1 MGMPGDHKDITTR
14 SDRRRAILEGTL
26 VAGVFLLVG
35 MLASFGLW
43 RSSVQSLQTQLN
55 DEMARLATV
64 AAGLVD
70 PDLHR
75 TFTDPSQMNSEE
87 YARAVAPLR
96 RFREHA
102 PGVKYVYTAIRVGE
116 EVHFI
121 LDAAEPGDHDG
132 DGNEDQAAIN
142 EVYDDCEETIH
153 LAFGVDGAPGVAT
166 ASPEP
171 YSDEW
176 GTFIT
181 GYAPIHDRDGNVIAV
196 VGVDMTADRY
206 IERLAMA
213 QSRTLWG
220 LVPAGVVSIAIGL
233 AAFALRRHTLA
244 LKRAEANASAA
255 LRDSVAELAERNVE
269 LDQLRRKAEEVAEM
283 KASFLANMS
292 HEIRTPLTA
301 VLGYLDLLEESL
313 GDDHSPHRT
322 ARLHHLR
329 TIRNAGEHLL
339 ALINDILDL
348 SKIEAGRMTLEA
360 MPTDVAHILS
370 DTDGILHSRAA
381 EKGLDLSFA
390 LETPIPHEIISD
402 PTRVRQILI
411 NLAGNAVKFTERGS
425 VRVVARVAGGHL
437 EIDVED
443 SGSGMTAAQ
452 AERLFRPFTQA
463 DASVT
468 RRHGGTGLGL
478 SICRRLSEMLGG
490 SVALI
495 RTEPG
500 VGSVFRL
507 RLPLRTVEGTPMACS
522 LGGEACDSAGC
533 VRTALS
539 VALHGRIL
547 LAEDGKDN
555 QRLISHHLRKAGA
568 EVEIAENGIEAL
580 RLMDQANERG
590 APFDLLLTDVQM
602 PEMDGC
608 TLARTV
614 RSRSRNVPIIALTAH
629 AMPEDRMRC
638 EEAGCDDYAT
648 KPIDRVKLLQVCARW
663 LGGRAAA

>member
-1 MGMPGDHKDITTR
+1 MGMPGVPKDITTR
-14 SDRRRAILEGTL
+14 SDRRRAIFEGTL

-70 PDLHR
+70 PELHR
-75 TFTDPSQMNSEE
+75 TFTDPLQMKSDE

-102 PGVKYVYTAIRVGE
+102 PGVKYVYTAIRVGD

-132 DGNEDQAAIN
+132 DGNEDQAAID

-153 LAFGVDGAPGVAT
+153 IAFGLDGAPGVAT

-181 GYAPIHDRDGNVIAV
+181 GYAPIHDKDGNVIAV

-206 IERLAMA
+206 IDRLAMA

-233 AAFALRRHTLA
+233 AAFALRRHTLS

-255 LRDSVAELAERNVE
+255 LRDSIAELAERNVE

-313 GDDHSPHRT
+313 NDDHSPYRT
-322 ARLHHLR
+322 SRLHHLR

-360 MPTDVAHILS
+360 MPTDVAHILN

-381 EKGLDLSFA
+381 EKGLELSFA
-390 LETPIPHEIISD
+390 LETPIPREIISD

-425 VRVVARVAGGHL
+425 VRVVARVAGAHL

-490 SVALI
+490 AVELT

-507 RLPLRTVEGTPMACS
+507 RLPLRAAEGTPMVHS
-522 LGGEACDSAGC
+522 LGGESCDLAGS
-533 VRTALS
+533 VRTAM
-539 VALHGRIL
+539 AITLHGRIL

-555 QRLISHHLRKAGA
+555 QRLIAHHLRKAGA
-568 EVEIAENGIEAL
+568 DVEIAENGIEAL
-580 RLMDQANERG
+580 RLMDRANKRG

-614 RSRSRNVPIIALTAH
+614 RSRALVIPIIALTAH

-648 KPIDRVKLLQVCARW
+648 KPIDRAKLLQVCARW
-663 LGGRAAA
+663 LGQRAAA